1 MCENVI
7 MKPIT
12 LHNSQVLI
20 NKKEINIKLQ
30 NNVSSE
36 RKMWTQNIQKV
47 INDRLG
53 EGDIPY

>member
-1 MCENVI
+1 M

-30 NNVSSE
+30 NMFQVRE
-36 RKMWTQNIQKV
+36 KCGHKTFRK
-47 INDRLG
+47 
-53 EGDIPY
+53 